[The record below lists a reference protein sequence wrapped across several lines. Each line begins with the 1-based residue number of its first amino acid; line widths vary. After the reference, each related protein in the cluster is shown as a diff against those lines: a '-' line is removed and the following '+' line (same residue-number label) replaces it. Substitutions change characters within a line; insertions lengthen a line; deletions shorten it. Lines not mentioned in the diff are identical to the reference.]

1 MPIRKVL
8 LVDDEADIRT
18 LGQLSLS
25 RLGGWETVLAASG
38 AEAVTRAVTER
49 PDLILL
55 DVMMPV
61 MDGPSTFTQL
71 RAQEATARI
80 PIIFMTA
87 KTQKQEVARYLELGA
102 VGVICKPFDPVT
114 LPSEIKRLLPSA

>member
-18 LGQLSLS
+18 VGHISLS

-38 AEAVTRAVTER
+38 AEAVTRAATDQ

-55 DVMMPV
+55 DVMMPG

-80 PIIFMTA
+80 PVIFMTA